1 MLLPVGIRDFQDF
14 VQRGWTNDLYTTM
27 RIYRLDRY
35 VLGKYLKTFL
45 LALALII
52 VIVITFDVSEKLD
65 KFISH
70 HATFT
75 QVVTDYYFNF
85 IPGFVNLYSPLF
97 IFISV
102 LFFTSKMAGNTEIIA
117 ILGSGISY
125 RRLLRPYFYGSL
137 IVAIV
142 VLLLGNFVI
151 PLSNRQLIDFEEHY
165 VKAKA
170 TSYYSNLHF
179 QAEPGVQVY
188 AESYDVKKARGFKF
202 CREQMD
208 AAGHMQQREMA
219 DVIAYDTVTH
229 LWHSTGYTLRTID
242 DQGNEQLSRENITDK
257 DYGIEPEDFDLLSKR
272 IETMTTP
279 DLLNHIEREKM
290 RGTGTVKGAMIELY
304 QRLLNPLA
312 IIVMT
317 FIGVAIASRKSRG
330 GIGVHLAIGITLAFG
345 FIVFMKVTTVFATNG
360 GLSPFMAVMLPQLVF
375 GVAAAYL
382 IYKAPK

>member
-1 MLLPVGIRDFQDF
+1 M
-14 VQRGWTNDLYTTM
+14 T
-27 RIYRLDRY
+27 RLDRY
-35 VLGKYLKTFL
+35 ILGKYIKTFL

-70 HATFT
+70 HATFG

-125 RRLLRPYFYGSL
+125 HRMLRPYLYGSL
-137 IVAIV
+137 IVALL
-142 VLLLGNFVI
+142 VLFLGNFVI

-165 VKAKA
+165 VKSKA

-179 QAEPGVQVY
+179 QSQPGVQVY
-188 AESYDVKKARGFKF
+188 AESYDVQKARGFKF
-202 CREQMD
+202 CREEMD
-208 AAGHMQQREMA
+208 PEGHMRRRETA
-219 DVIAYDTVTH
+219 DIITYDTVKH
-229 LWHSTGYTLRTID
+229 LWQSTGYTLRTID
-242 DQGNEQLSRENITDK
+242 SRGNESLGRENIAYV
-257 DYGIEPEDFDLLSKR
+257 DYGIVPEDFDLLSTR

-279 DLLNHIEREKM
+279 ALIQHIEREKM
-290 RGTGTVKGAMIELY
+290 RGTGTVKEALIELY

-317 FIGVAIASRKSRG
+317 FIGVAIASRKTRG
-330 GIGVHLAIGITLAFG
+330 GIGMHLAIGITLAFG
-345 FIVFMKVTTVFATNG
+345 FIVFMKVTTVFAIG
-360 GLSPFMAVMLPQLVF
+360 GNLSPFMAVLLPQLVF
-375 GVAAAYL
+375 GVAAVYL
-382 IYKAPK
+382 IHNASK

>member
-1 MLLPVGIRDFQDF
+1 MK
-14 VQRGWTNDLYTTM
+14 
-27 RIYRLDRY
+27 RIDSYILA
-35 VLGKYLKTFL
+35 KYIKTFL

-70 HATFT
+70 HATFG

-125 RRLLRPYFYGSL
+125 RRMLRPYLYGSL
-137 IVAIV
+137 IVALL
-142 VLLLGNFVI
+142 VLFLGNFVI

-165 VKAKA
+165 VKSKA

-179 QAEPGVQVY
+179 QSQPGVQVY
-188 AESYDVKKARGFKF
+188 AESYDVQKARGFKF
-202 CREQMD
+202 CREEMD
-208 AAGHMQQREMA
+208 PEGHMRRRETA
-219 DVIAYDTVTH
+219 DIITYDTVKH
-229 LWHSTGYTLRTID
+229 LWQSTGYTLRTID
-242 DQGNEQLSRENITDK
+242 SRGNESLGRENIAYV
-257 DYGIEPEDFDLLSKR
+257 DYGIVPEDFDLLSTR

-279 DLLNHIEREKM
+279 ALIQHIEREKM
-290 RGTGTVKGAMIELY
+290 RGTGTVKEALIELY

-317 FIGVAIASRKSRG
+317 FIGVAIASRKTRG
-330 GIGVHLAIGITLAFG
+330 GIGMHLAIGITLAFG
-345 FIVFMKVTTVFATNG
+345 FIVFMKITTVFAIG
-360 GLSPFMAVMLPQLVF
+360 GDLSPFMAVLLPQLVF
-375 GVAAAYL
+375 GVAAVYL